1 MNSMK
6 GSGEFQEVES
16 NHSGRLSCVPSQPAG
31 IPSSRS
37 MPSCDKRLQL
47 DTWNMSGPQE
57 NVFGNFVLLHLI
69 RPEIIITGSVPV
81 HIGSSADM
89 CKKVVDHVFIDTAG
103 YSAEFYGWT
112 AKTAKIGTLIRQLPY
127 TFHIFMLED
136 EIQKPRISCFTV
148 CALVFGGTALES
160 ASDDGGFRFTR
171 IGR

>member
-1 MNSMK
+1 
-6 GSGEFQEVES
+6 
-16 NHSGRLSCVPSQPAG
+16 
-31 IPSSRS
+31 
-37 MPSCDKRLQL
+37 
-47 DTWNMSGPQE
+47 MSGPQE

-89 CKKVVDHVFIDTAG
+89 CKKVVDHVFINTAG

-112 AKTAKIGTLIRQLPY
+112 AKTAKIGTLIRQIPY
-127 TFHIFMLED
+127 TFHIIMLED

-160 ASDDGGFRFTR
+160 ASDDGWWIPVHQDRKIASDCVNSTPTARHFFLCTVVLLLRSLVAVLLS
-171 IGR
+171 